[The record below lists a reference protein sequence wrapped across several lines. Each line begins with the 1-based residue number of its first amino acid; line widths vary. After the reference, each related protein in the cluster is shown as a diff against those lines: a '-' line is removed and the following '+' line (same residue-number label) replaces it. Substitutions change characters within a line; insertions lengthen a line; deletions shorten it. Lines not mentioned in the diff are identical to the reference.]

1 MLIPRTLPIALVAA
15 SLVLGAC
22 DKKADDKTADDK
34 KSDDKAADK
43 ADEKAVD
50 KPAEPAAPAVPELV
64 ETDISDKAKEFIP
77 GFSGKLTVKIPA
89 GAEVKQGVGGIDIK
103 SEGFGMSITVGAYSV
118 EEVKKRVESG
128 EDPLDEEKVVD
139 SGEGFLLYEGKAFGQ
154 HGFHVHADL
163 PSISGLK
170 AACATPIAQG
180 FPEPNARKVV
190 EACKSVTMTPG

>member
-1 MLIPRTLPIALVAA
+1 MLIPRTLPITLVAL

-22 DKKADDKTADDK
+22 DKKADDKKAEKADDK
-34 KSDDKAADK
+34 KADDKKAD
-43 ADEKAVD
+43 DEKADD

-64 ETDISDKAKEFIP
+64 ETDVTDKAKEFIP
-77 GFSGKLTVKIPA
+77 GFSGKLSVKIPA

-128 EDPLDEEKVVD
+128 ESALDEEKVVD

-154 HGFHVHADL
+154 HGFHVHVDL
-163 PSISGLK
+163 ASIGGLK
-170 AACATPIAQG
+170 AACSTPIAQG
-180 FPEPNARKVV
+180 FPEPNARKVI
-190 EACKSVTMTPG
+190 EACKSVTITQ